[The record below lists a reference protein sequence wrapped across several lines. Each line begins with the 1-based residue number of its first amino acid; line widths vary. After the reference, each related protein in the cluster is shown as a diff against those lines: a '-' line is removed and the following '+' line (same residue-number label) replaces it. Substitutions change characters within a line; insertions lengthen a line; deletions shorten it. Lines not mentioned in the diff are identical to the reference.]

1 MSERADSEI
10 HPVPTAR
17 RRGRRRPSVG
27 TRRRDGRPRNP
38 LARPLLNPPAD
49 ANVDVDVG
57 ARSAPDVSRSRRVRT
72 FGTHAFYSSL
82 IEEISMEYECVR

>member
-57 ARSAPDVSRSRRVRT
+57 ARSIERTKFGAPIR
-72 FGTHAFYSSL
+72 
-82 IEEISMEYECVR
+82 